1 MMKKSRLIFL
11 FFFSILLASHPV
23 YPENIRG
30 LVVDE
35 VILTPAAGSEAT
47 SALRLEEMVSVSVA
61 ENQRYLKAV
70 HLEILLSNTLKKY
83 FDSFGLVIYKNVSPV
98 PRRGGLAFQG
108 ERIFFHYLPYLNRVY
123 VTIPTTPPDDA
134 ETAPPVGSFRLEEPV
149 LPEEFPLLIAV
160 IPLMKGIPNSIQ
172 DKQFYITLRP
182 VLVKKGLLQLTL
194 QYPPGSEYEA
204 LEITIDGQPLEAPD
218 GSLELESGIH
228 SLNIRSLAFKEVN
241 ATIAIESGKTSKVD
255 IILEELAIGLT
266 LEAPQEAE
274 VYLDGEKVNN
284 HSQTVYPLDPGS
296 HLVRIKIGDYS
307 ISKKFT
313 AKSGKNYHIS
323 CVFDIFI
330 NED

>member
-1 MMKKSRLIFL
+1 MYYRSASPPLTLTSLTTLIKID
-11 FFFSILLASHPV
+11 SQSP
-23 YPENIRG
+23 
-30 LVVDE
+30 
-35 VILTPAAGSEAT
+35 LTDIGS
-47 SALRLEEMVSVSVA
+47 L
-61 ENQRYLKAV
+61 
-70 HLEILLSNTLKKY
+70 
-83 FDSFGLVIYKNVSPV
+83 
-98 PRRGGLAFQG
+98 
-108 ERIFFHYLPYLNRVY
+108 
-123 VTIPTTPPDDA
+123 
-134 ETAPPVGSFRLEEPV
+134 
-149 LPEEFPLLIAV
+149 
-160 IPLMKGIPNSIQ
+160 
-172 DKQFYITLRP
+172 FYITLRP
-182 VLVKKGLLQLTL
+182 LLVKKGLLQLTL

-228 SLNIRSLAFKEVN
+228 SLNIRSPAFKEVN

-274 VYLDGEKVNN
+274 VYN